1 MRIKRDSALP
11 ALLVAAIVDFVAVT
25 IAAIA
30 LLVGISDRYPLPAVR
45 LIILLFALLT
55 AIPILFLYRDA
66 SQPGEPGA
74 GDRDKES

>member
-1 MRIKRDSALP
+1 MRVSRSSALP
-11 ALLVAAIVDFVAVT
+11 ALLVAAIVDFVAVA

-45 LIILLFALLT
+45 LIVVLFALLT

-66 SQPGEPGA
+66 SRDEDRDDAPGA
-74 GDRDKES
+74 GRS